1 MKRLISL
8 LSAVIMI
15 ACVSVSKSRAYE
27 EYNLS
32 GIIGCSDIKSDSNS
46 KGGYLCAF
54 SGNTVF
60 SARLVPDFSAYNFT
74 VSGHIRGVSQSGKYT
89 NALVFDD
96 AFTNKYSVYSL
107 DTDNGNVRKTSF
119 NDKNFR
125 TDSFSVSDNCVYYI
139 KTDSTYAYVACVD
152 LSTGRKTKI
161 NFSQNAN
168 EIFNNNGKSYVRL
181 YDGSVCRLSQA
192 SSVCVANTGEFRNIA
207 NVGINKV
214 INQDGFIV
222 SLSDNSREYVSNAE
236 FGKVSASDGK
246 VFIVVNYR
254 LSRKASDKTQS
265 VSITKA
271 AKAVVAYKNRCGVLL
286 DNGTVC
292 VYEPSDF
299 QEKKFI
305 NNNNNNSNSNNNNNN
320 NNNNN
325 RHDSSKTDNQA
336 VNSDYI
342 ISDGMIYGIYSGE
355 TVADFKRKTSADAVY
370 RTDGTVAKSGKLKT
384 GFTTVIDSKTYVITV
399 CGDVTGEGNVNSR
412 DVTLLQKYLC
422 GNAEL
427 DGAYLKAADF
437 NLDGEADNRDLV
449 LISRQN

>member
-8 LSAVIMI
+8 LTAVILI
-15 ACVSVSKSRAYE
+15 SCVSICKSRAYE

-32 GIIGCSDIKSDSNS
+32 DLANCSGIKSDSNS
-46 KGGYLCAF
+46 RGGYLCAF

-60 SARLVPDFSAYNFT
+60 SAKLVPDFSAYNFT

-119 NDKNFR
+119 NDENFR

-192 SSVCVANTGEFRNIA
+192 SSACVANTGEFRNIA

-246 VFIVVNYR
+246 VFIAVNYR

-265 VSITKA
+265 VSIPKA

-286 DNGTVC
+286 DNGTVQ
-292 VYEPSDF
+292 VYESSDF
-299 QEKKFI
+299 DEKKTAD
-305 NNNNNNSNSNNNNNN
+305 NNNHSDSSNS
-320 NNNNN
+320 
-325 RHDSSKTDNQA
+325 DNQA
-336 VNSDYI
+336 VISDYI
-342 ISDGMIYGIYSGE
+342 FSDGIIYGVYSGE
-355 TVADFKRKTSADAVY
+355 TVADFKAKTSADAVY
-370 RTDGTVAKSGKLKT
+370 KSDGSVAKSGKLKT
-384 GFTTVIDSKTYVITV
+384 GFTTVINSKTYTIAV
-399 CGDVTGEGNVNSR
+399 CGDVTGEGNVNSK
-412 DVTLLQKYLC
+412 DVTLLQKHLC
-422 GNAEL
+422 GNAKL
-427 DGAYLKAADF
+427 SGAFLKAADF
-437 NLDGEADNRDLV
+437 NLDGKVDNRDLV
-449 LISRQN
+449 LISRQKD

>member
-1 MKRLISL
+1 M
-8 LSAVIMI
+8 
-15 ACVSVSKSRAYE
+15 
-27 EYNLS
+27 
-32 GIIGCSDIKSDSNS
+32 
-46 KGGYLCAF
+46 
-54 SGNTVF
+54 
-60 SARLVPDFSAYNFT
+60 
-74 VSGHIRGVSQSGKYT
+74 
-89 NALVFDD
+89 
-96 AFTNKYSVYSL
+96 
-107 DTDNGNVRKTSF
+107 
-119 NDKNFR
+119 
-125 TDSFSVSDNCVYYI
+125 
-139 KTDSTYAYVACVD
+139 
-152 LSTGRKTKI
+152 
-161 NFSQNAN
+161 
-168 EIFNNNGKSYVRL
+168 RL

-192 SSVCVANTGEFRNIA
+192 SSACVANTGEFRNIA
-207 NVGINKV
+207 NAGINKV

-265 VSITKA
+265 VSIPKA
-271 AKAVVAYKNRCGVLL
+271 AKAVVAYKNRCGILL

-299 QEKKFI
+299 QEKKI
-305 NNNNNNSNSNNNNNN
+305 INNNNNSNSNN

-325 RHDSSKTDNQA
+325 RHDSSKTDNRA

-384 GFTTVIDSKTYVITV
+384 GFTAVIGSKTYVITV

-412 DVTLLQKYLC
+412 DVTLLHKYLC

-449 LISRQN
+449 LISRQKN